1 MKKLIILF
9 LSLLSLN
16 LLQAEDLKTITVEG
30 DLNKDGIK
38 DRVVVDFAYT
48 AEDNFA
54 IYFGDANGNFNL
66 FRSYATSLYS
76 YDNTNITINDKGVLR
91 IQKGA
96 TGDCEVFLFRYQ
108 DGDFQMIGSKID
120 RHENEHY
127 DISHNY
133 LTGKMIR
140 TEGEGKAKKSET
152 IDMPPMPK
160 LKFGWFPLDF
170 ESLEYLFQ
178 DYELDENGSDELKE
192 YKTVTGIY
200 QLMQW
205 NGIMF
210 SSFFTYHELEGSS
223 KEGWSTYNEIMKP
236 ACYNYASTL
245 EMTKQKDG
253 SYLIHLIDESQDR
266 SYESVFY
273 NDDESDDEDFE
284 IPPTSITEQDWLFKD
299 GKFTL
304 IRETTRE
311 E

>member
-1 MKKLIILF
+1 MKKLFILF

-38 DRVVVDFAYT
+38 DRVVVDFVYT
-48 AEDNFA
+48 AEDNFV
-54 IYFGDANGNFNL
+54 IYFGDAKGNFNL

-76 YDNTNITINDKGVLR
+76 YDNTNITITDKGVLR

-108 DGDFQMIGSKID
+108 DGDFQMIGSKVD
-120 RHENEHY
+120 RHDNEHY

-192 YKTVTGIY
+192 YKTATGIY

-205 NGIMF
+205 QGIVF
-210 SSFFTYHELEGSS
+210 SSFYTYHELEGSS

-236 ACYNYASTL
+236 ACYNYASSL

-253 SYLIHLIDESQDR
+253 SYLIHLVDESEDR

-284 IPPTSITEQDWLFKD
+284 IPPTSITEQEWLFKD

>member
-1 MKKLIILF
+1 MKKLLIFF

-16 LLQAEDLKTITVEG
+16 VLQAEDTKKITVEG

-38 DRVVVDFAYT
+38 DRVVVDLDPT
-48 AEDNFA
+48 VDENFTV
-54 IYFGDANGNFNL
+54 YFGDAKGNFNL
-66 FRSYATSLYS
+66 FRTYETTLSEYANPS
-76 YDNTNITINDKGVLR
+76 ITITDKGVIR
-91 IQKGA
+91 IQKGT
-96 TGDCEVFLFRYQ
+96 TGNCEVFLFRYQ
-108 DGDFQMIGSKID
+108 DGEFQMIGSKVD
-120 RHENEHY
+120 RHDEEHY
-127 DISHNY
+127 DVSHNY
-133 LTGKMIR
+133 LPGKMIR
-140 TEGEGKAKKSET
+140 TDGEGKAKKSET

-160 LKFGWFPLDF
+160 LWLGWFPLDF

-178 DYELDENGSDELKE
+178 DYEFYENESDELKE

-205 NGIMF
+205 KGIMF
-210 SSFFTYHELEGSS
+210 SSFYTYHDLEGSS

-253 SYLIHLIDESQDR
+253 SYQIHLIDESQDR

-284 IPPTSITEQDWLFKD
+284 IPPTSITEQEWLFKN